1 MNELNI
7 SYCSDK
13 YQYTMG
19 KSFFQEGMT
28 DNIAIFNLFFRSAPD
43 KNNWAVVSGT
53 REALQMIKGLG
64 SESEEFFEK
73 FIPGEEY
80 ADFRKYLANMK
91 FTGEVYA
98 MKVKRRGK
106 VLSVV
111 KLYVALLLLLV
122 GKERSPV
129 CQLCKRRLCVVER
142 HCPRGVRIG
151 LVGGN
156 KRKQIILLPFKVV
169 MVHHGRTAYTKRY
182 GIHIVAFRRHLR
194 IVIVERGVC
203 LE

>member
-1 MNELNI
+1 
-7 SYCSDK
+7 
-13 YQYTMG
+13 MG

-98 MKVKRRGK
+98 MK
-106 VLSVV
+106 
-111 KLYVALLLLLV
+111 
-122 GKERSPV
+122 
-129 CQLCKRRLCVVER
+129 
-142 HCPRGVRIG
+142 
-151 LVGGN
+151 
-156 KRKQIILLPFKVV
+156 
-169 MVHHGRTAYTKRY
+169 
-182 GIHIVAFRRHLR
+182 
-194 IVIVERGVC
+194 
-203 LE
+203 